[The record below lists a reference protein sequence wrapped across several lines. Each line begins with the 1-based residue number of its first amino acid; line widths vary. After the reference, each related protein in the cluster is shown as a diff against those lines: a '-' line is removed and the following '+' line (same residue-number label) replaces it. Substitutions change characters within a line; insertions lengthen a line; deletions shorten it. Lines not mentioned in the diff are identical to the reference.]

1 MENLAKITLSWSQNW
16 WITSTHKCWLN
27 HYYHGMHGIVVK
39 LWRGWWWCGQVARW
53 GTCVVW
59 APSRTPAPA
68 GREWTLDTSHQS
80 YFTTTVNTHTDT
92 VAWVHDEMHGTR
104 WHELNRGG
112 ALTIAGCDH
121 DDVWLQQ
128 RTYAEEEDWY
138 SSFWGSGYTWSIKG
152 FKLKLYILH
161 ALHTCIMKIE

>member
-1 MENLAKITLSWSQNW
+1 MAL
-16 WITSTHKCWLN
+16 
-27 HYYHGMHGIVVK
+27 
-39 LWRGWWWCGQVARW
+39 LWNSGAAGGGAVRW
-53 GTCVVW
+53 PGEGHVWVW

-112 ALTIAGCDH
+112 VLTIAGCDH

-161 ALHTCIMKIE
+161 ALHTCIIKVTVAYNWIYVFWLDYG

>member
-1 MENLAKITLSWSQNW
+1 MLIESLLPWNAWHCCETLARL
-16 WITSTHKCWLN
+16 
-27 HYYHGMHGIVVK
+27 VVV
-39 LWRGWWWCGQVARW
+39 RSGGQVRDMCECEPGAGHQHQQVESGHW
-53 GTCVVW
+53 
-59 APSRTPAPA
+59 TPVTSLISPPP
-68 GREWTLDTSHQS
+68 WTLTP
-80 YFTTTVNTHTDT
+80 DT